1 MPREAD
7 PSLPESDF
15 VHAALRKGLRLDGR
29 SRYDLRQ
36 VKLRFGD
43 ELGWVEC
50 SLGDTRVVVQVS
62 AEVVKPLPDRPYEGF
77 LILATEIS
85 PMASGAY
92 EAGRVRV
99 LESALEPERR
109 QRASEEE
116 ILMARLLEK
125 ALRRSEAVDREALCI
140 VAGQKVW
147 SIRVDVHFLDDCG
160 NMLDCASIAAIT
172 ALRHFRKPDV
182 TVVGEEVTIHSMT
195 ERVPVPL
202 AIHHSPMCLTYAF
215 FGSSDESLSILDPDP
230 LETALSTGTLTL
242 TLNAQSEIC
251 VLSKQGG
258 APIDADE
265 VMKAVQIGIERV
277 KELDKVVA
285 DALEREKARRVVE
298 VR

>member
-92 EAGRVRV
+92 EAG
-99 LESALEPERR
+99 
-109 QRASEEE
+109 RASEEE

-215 FGSSDESLSILDPDP
+215 FGPSDESLSILDPNP

-265 VMKAVQIGIERV
+265 VMKAIQIGIERV